1 MKRWLICLDVQ
12 GITERCK
19 TNGATRCVARSK
31 RVCAGRNISERE
43 KLNGMLLEGLRTLL
57 SVIWVLVIQIFIIG
71 ELWVLRVA
79 IDWWLDI
86 DYVKRIEEWI
96 RKKRSM

>member
-1 MKRWLICLDVQ
+1 
-12 GITERCK
+12 
-19 TNGATRCVARSK
+19 
-31 RVCAGRNISERE
+31 
-43 KLNGMLLEGLRTLL
+43 MLLEGVRTLW
-57 SVIWVLVIQIFIIG
+57 SVVWILAIQIVIIG

-79 IDWWLDI
+79 IEWWLGM

>member
-1 MKRWLICLDVQ
+1 MKRWPICLDAQ
-12 GITERCK
+12 GITGRCHR
-19 TNGATRCVARSK
+19 NGVTRCAVRSK

-43 KLNGMLLEGLRTLL
+43 KLKGMLLEGVRTLW
-57 SVIWVLVIQIFIIG
+57 SVVWILTIQIVIIG

-79 IDWWLDI
+79 IEWWLDI

>member
-1 MKRWLICLDVQ
+1 
-12 GITERCK
+12 
-19 TNGATRCVARSK
+19 
-31 RVCAGRNISERE
+31 
-43 KLNGMLLEGLRTLL
+43 MLLEGIRTLL
-57 SVIWVLVIQIFIIG
+57 SVIWVLVIQIVIIG

-96 RKKRSM
+96 RKKGSTK

>member
-1 MKRWLICLDVQ
+1 
-12 GITERCK
+12 
-19 TNGATRCVARSK
+19 
-31 RVCAGRNISERE
+31 
-43 KLNGMLLEGLRTLL
+43 MLLEGIRTLL
-57 SVIWVLVIQIFIIG
+57 SVVWILIIQIFIIG

-79 IDWWLDI
+79 IEWWLDV